1 MMKHFIFIFS
11 CLFFW
16 SCGSGGEEEPIPPAP
31 DEKPVINI
39 PSTDPLPVIEQ
50 KGGKASLSFT
60 TNTAWTATVNA
71 ASARSASWVSV
82 LPESGG
88 AGSHTLTVTTTEND
102 TFDER
107 NATVVLKA
115 CAASKSF
122 TISQKQKNALTVSS
136 NKIEVKAAGGKA
148 VIEVK
153 ANVLYEYE
161 IEKEAQSWITHT
173 ATRGLATSVLEF
185 SVSENQNTDKR
196 EGKITIRDEE
206 FTEVVTVYQE
216 GSKPAVILTQN
227 EYTVGSQGENIK
239 VELRS
244 NVDYEIKLPDV
255 DWISETAT
263 RALSSNTHYFTIK
276 PNGTH
281 DARMAEISFLNK
293 ENGIEEK
300 VKVTQKQ
307 KDDIVVT
314 QNEYHIAA
322 AGGTIDVKV
331 SANVDYTV
339 TVGEDWIKQ
348 VTTRG
353 LATGTLRFS
362 IAENKDDDARSG
374 KIAIKGA
381 GISRTVTVKQSAGKE
396 TDGGIDD
403 MPTQPW

>member
-1 MMKHFIFIFS
+1 M
-11 CLFFW
+11 
-16 SCGSGGEEEPIPPAP
+16 
-31 DEKPVINI
+31 
-39 PSTDPLPVIEQ
+39 Q
-50 KGGKASLSFT
+50 
-60 TNTAWTATVNA
+60 
-71 ASARSASWVSV
+71 
-82 LPESGG
+82 
-88 AGSHTLTVTTTEND
+88 
-102 TFDER
+102 
-107 NATVVLKA
+107 
-115 CAASKSF
+115 
-122 TISQKQKNALTVSS
+122 
-136 NKIEVKAAGGKA
+136 
-148 VIEVK
+148 
-153 ANVLYEYE
+153 YEYE

-307 KDDIVVT
+307 KDDIVVA

-381 GISRTVTVKQSAGKE
+381 GISQTVTVKQSAGKE

>member
-1 MMKHFIFIFS
+1 M
-11 CLFFW
+11 
-16 SCGSGGEEEPIPPAP
+16 
-31 DEKPVINI
+31 
-39 PSTDPLPVIEQ
+39 
-50 KGGKASLSFT
+50 
-60 TNTAWTATVNA
+60 
-71 ASARSASWVSV
+71 

-115 CAASKSF
+115 GAASKSF

-153 ANVLYEYE
+153 ANVQYEYE